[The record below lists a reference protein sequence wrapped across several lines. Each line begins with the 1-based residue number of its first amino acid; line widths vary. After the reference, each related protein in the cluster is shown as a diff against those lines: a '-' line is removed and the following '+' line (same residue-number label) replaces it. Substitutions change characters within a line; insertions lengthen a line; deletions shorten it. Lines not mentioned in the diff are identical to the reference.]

1 MRDHPLHR
9 IVDHV
14 SVDGL
19 VGDPNKSRKNKNTIV
34 VVFRLTTCL
43 TLFFFACFFFIAS
56 MKRSLQLLV
65 CVGPR
70 HSKQTVGCL
79 SSSMPSIDID
89 FGHSMAI
96 QFKMSPSLVVVPI
109 RMDSHFAFRFVRSF

>member
-19 VGDPNKSRKNKNTIV
+19 VGDPNKNTIV
-34 VVFRLTTCL
+34 IVFRLTTCL
-43 TLFFFACFFFIAS
+43 TLFSFACFFFIAS
-56 MKRSLQLLV
+56 MKRGLQLLVV

-70 HSKQTVGCL
+70 RSKQTVGCL

-89 FGHSMAI
+89 FGHSIAI

-109 RMDSHFAFRFVRSF
+109 RMDGHFAFRFVRSF